1 MFNKKKEEPQ
11 VERKAP
17 EPAAKSPAQPAK
29 PAEPEVRKRS
39 VSVIGPTLRFKGELS
54 ANEDLVIE
62 GRIEGTIAHQDKNLT
77 IGKQGKVAA
86 DIHAKIVEIH
96 GEVEG
101 DVRGDEIVK
110 LHRTAVVRGNINSP
124 RLVLEDG
131 ANFSGSVDM
140 SKQPARET
148 AAETSTPETKRDALK
163 RANLAFAESA
173 SQASSG
179 GN

>member
-11 VERKAP
+11 AQRKAP
-17 EPAAKSPAQPAK
+17 EPAPKSQPEK
-29 PAEPEVRKRS
+29 PAESEVRKRS

-62 GRIEGTIAHQDKNLT
+62 GRIEGTIAHQEKNLT

-110 LHRTAVVRGNINSP
+110 LHRTAVVRGNIHSP

-140 SKQPARET
+140 GKQPSGET
-148 AAETSTPETKRDALK
+148 APASTTETKRDALK